1 MEKIKLLEEIKLEF
15 EELKYTDKSGLDKL
29 IRRLKMLI
37 SKICGSDSN
46 YLKDFNKINFF
57 SSISYP
63 NMPESINFKAWH
75 SGKDK
80 AGNLIDTIIEEFK
93 LFPEDITMNTI
104 NKEQES
110 INRSKVFIIHGH
122 DDGAK
127 NEVARFVEKLG
138 LEAVILHEQVNSG
151 DTIIEKLEKHTDVGF
166 AIVLYTSCD
175 IGGVKTEPDKLKP
188 RARQNVVF
196 EHGLLIGKIGRANV
210 IALVKE
216 EVEIPNDVSGV
227 VYETM
232 DSKGAWKF
240 QLAREIK
247 ASGYD
252 IDMNK
257 VY

>member
-104 NKEQES
+104 NKEQERTRK
-110 INRSKVFIIHGH
+110 NKKVLTVQKSLSFM
-122 DDGAK
+122 
-127 NEVARFVEKLG
+127 VMM
-138 LEAVILHEQVNSG
+138 
-151 DTIIEKLEKHTDVGF
+151 T
-166 AIVLYTSCD
+166 VL
-175 IGGVKTEPDKLKP
+175 KTK
-188 RARQNVVF
+188 
-196 EHGLLIGKIGRANV
+196 
-210 IALVKE
+210 
-216 EVEIPNDVSGV
+216 
-227 VYETM
+227 
-232 DSKGAWKF
+232 
-240 QLAREIK
+240 
-247 ASGYD
+247 
-252 IDMNK
+252 
-257 VY
+257 